1 MLALLI
7 KIIMDW
13 EKKTELNRT
22 ETESKLSQFERVLR
36 SQMEVF
42 ENGKGLMGGKMGVAL
57 FFFYYAKLVDK
68 QEPYDFGLELI
79 SKVFD
84 DINNG
89 FNFHT
94 HASGLAGIGT
104 SLTLLTEADLLD
116 ADLNE
121 ILDGLDEYLYTLMIS
136 EIKNDNYDF
145 LHGAVGLGLYFLKRK
160 TNNSKKYLAEFIKEL
175 DKIATKDEEGIRWL
189 YVLDHKKH
197 TKGNNLSLSHG
208 LASIIVI
215 LSKIYK
221 LGIEKE
227 MSLELLEGSV
237 KYLLNQQ
244 LDSLK
249 FHSMFPSWVGGDSP
263 TNSRL
268 AWCYGDLGIAIALW
282 VTGNY
287 VGKDEWKNKAVEI
300 LLKTTDRTEI
310 AQTGVVD
317 AGLCHGAAG
326 NAHIYNRMFKY
337 TGITEFKKASDYW
350 FSKTYEMAVH
360 DDTLSGFKAFRTK
373 EFGGPYEELGFL
385 EGIAGIGL
393 ALISAVSNIEPKWDE
408 CLLLS

>member
-1 MLALLI
+1 
-7 KIIMDW
+7 MDW
-13 EKKTELNRT
+13 EKIPELNRT
-22 ETESKLSQFERVLR
+22 KIESKLSQFEEILI
-36 SQMEVF
+36 SQKEVY
-42 ENGKGLMGGKMGVAL
+42 ESGQGLMGGKLGVAL
-57 FFFYYAKLVDK
+57 FFLYYAKLTDK

-104 SLTLLTEADLLD
+104 TLTILTEADLLD

-121 ILDGLDEYLYTLMIS
+121 VLEGLDEYLYTLMIF
-136 EIKNDNYDF
+136 EIQKGNYDF
-145 LHGAVGLGLYFLKRK
+145 LHGAVGLGLYFIKRK
-160 TNNSKKYLAEFIKEL
+160 TNDSKKYLTEFIKEL

-189 YVLDHKKH
+189 SVLDREKH

-249 FHSMFPSWVGGDSP
+249 FHSIFPSYVGADSP

-268 AWCYGDLGIAIALW
+268 AWCYGDLGIGIALW

-287 VGKDEWKNKAVEI
+287 VGKDEWKNIAVEI
-300 LLKTTDRTEI
+300 LLNTTDRAGI

-350 FSKTYEMAVH
+350 FSKTFEMSVH

-373 EFGGPYEELGFL
+373 EFGGPCEELGFL

-393 ALISAVSNIEPKWDE
+393 SLISAISDVEPSWDE